1 MSCCAGNIID
11 DGKKNIFEI
20 EEGNA
25 YGEVDDKILESE
37 ERCKN
42 SQDISEFDIQP
53 KQTIV
58 SEDNFYQVL
67 VSFGERGISVKISE
81 LIPLM
86 RDVNHARF
94 FYTYLGI
101 ASRLKFLNR
110 IDRARFTE
118 EALTEVA
125 HNISDKSS
133 FEMF

>member
-1 MSCCAGNIID
+1 MVSLHAGSIID
-11 DGKKNIFEI
+11 VGKNNTHENEK
-20 EEGNA
+20 GNTD
-25 YGEVDDKILESE
+25 GEVDDKILESE

-86 RDVNHARF
+86 RDVNHARL
-94 FYTYLGI
+94 FYTYLGV
-101 ASRLKFLNR
+101 ASRLKFLNS
-110 IDRARFTE
+110 IDKRNKNRP
-118 EALTEVA
+118 
-125 HNISDKSS
+125 
-133 FEMF
+133 